1 MMGNEDRQLITRALW
16 AICIFIAVN
25 WTVQP
30 LLNHVLAFQVRGLS
44 GLFAG
49 IAGIAIILL
58 LSNSS
63 ERRSF
68 LGPTKKERM
77 RILPFLMLICL
88 ACLIEVVGQ
97 SVGQGVTTALYH
109 MTQVQFQIGVQN
121 VTRGVNNTFFFVFY
135 SLFIAPFLEEAVFR
149 GYLLHRLEKFG
160 PIVAIFV
167 SALAYAVFHASVV
180 TVAFIFLLS
189 LLLGYI
195 SYLYGVRWAIFFH
208 MVDNA
213 FIPIIA
219 SFFPIS
225 SVKLTEF
232 TIYIVGALIACLI
245 LLMNLGQ
252 IVSWFKTHRTKEHS
266 WNMIFIN
273 VPMGI
278 LLVAGIVAYALQIV

>member
-44 GLFAG
+44 GLFAA

-63 ERRSF
+63 ERHSF
-68 LGPTKKERM
+68 LGPTKKEHM
-77 RILPFLMLICL
+77 RIIPFLMLICL
-88 ACLIEVVGQ
+88 ACLIEVIGQ
-97 SVGQGVTTALYH
+97 SMYHSLISVLYNVSQTKFQNGVLSL
-109 MTQVQFQIGVQN
+109 TQ
-121 VTRGVNNTFFFVFY
+121 GVNNTFVFVVY
-135 SLFIAPFLEEAVFR
+135 SLFIAPFFDETVFR

-160 PIVAIFV
+160 PKLAIFV
-167 SALAYAVFHASVV
+167 SALAYAILNGSVV
-180 TVAFIFLLS
+180 TVSFVFLLS

-195 SYLYGVRWAIFFH
+195 SYQYGVRWAIFFH

-225 SVKLTEF
+225 SVELTEF
-232 TIYIVGALIACLI
+232 TIYVVGALIACLI

-252 IVSWFKTHRTKEHS
+252 IISWFKTHRTKEHS
-266 WNMIFIN
+266 WNMVFIN

-278 LLVAGIVAYALQIV
+278 LLVAGIVVYALQII